1 MNNFIESIKKL
12 FNKFKSLGKWVKV
25 AIVSV
30 LVTFIIVIVSVM
42 FYSSSNKY
50 QLLFTGLDA
59 YDAQMVT
66 EKLKEQKVDVKI
78 QGDSILVPKEMVDEL
93 RLAIAPDLTSGS
105 KGYELMDS
113 GSSFGMTDEEF
124 KLKKVRMVQGEL
136 EKTIKSFPQ
145 ISDARVHITAA
156 KDSVF
161 VADNEP
167 GKAAVYVK
175 LASTAG
181 LSNEQ
186 VESIVALVSGSTDN
200 IPKENIEVIDQNMNL
215 LSKNLNSENSGYV
228 TSESLVSHLEL
239 EKKYEGEL
247 QNTVTELLEAV
258 VGKNKVKVAINADLD
273 FDSKQKTETVVDPNK
288 VIVSQQTIK
297 EENGT
302 STESATGGT
311 VDENMVNEITEEN
324 EDGSTSSREEQTT
337 NFEVGKSENIIISAP
352 GEVRRLTASV
362 IVDGELQAN
371 MQAAIEN
378 AVANAVGLNTE
389 RGDQISVV
397 GITFDP
403 TANQT
408 DTTNPFEEE
417 STNPLYL
424 YLGIVAGVVLLF
436 TSIIIFIII
445 RRRRKKKV
453 EEPGLL
459 DVVIDDKISKIPEEM
474 LKPIDF
480 ESNNPQAHIEAE
492 VKRYASEKPEQVVD
506 IIKSWLAESER

>member
-1 MNNFIESIKKL
+1 MNNFIETMKKL
-12 FNKFKSLGKWVKV
+12 FNKFKALGKGVKI
-25 AIVSV
+25 ALISV
-30 LVTFIIVIVSVM
+30 IVTFIIVIVS
-42 FYSSSNKY
+42 FTLYSSSNKY
-50 QLLFTGLDA
+50 KLLFSGLDA

-66 EKLKEQKVDVKI
+66 EKLKEQKVDMKI
-78 QGDSILVPKEMVDEL
+78 QGDSILVPRNMVDEL
-93 RLAIAPDLTSGS
+93 RLSIAPDLTSGS

-124 KLKKVRMVQGEL
+124 KLKKIRMLQGEL

-175 LASTAG
+175 LASTVG

-215 LSKNLNSENSGYV
+215 LSKNLNNEDAGYV
-228 TSESLVSHLEL
+228 TSESILSHLQL

-247 QNTVTELLEAV
+247 QNTVTQLLEAV
-258 VGKNKVKVAINADLD
+258 VGKDKVKVAINADLD

-288 VIVSQQTIK
+288 VIVSQQSIR
-297 EENGT
+297 EENVN
-302 STESATGGT
+302 STGDVSGGN
-311 VDENMVNEITEEN
+311 VDENMVNTIDDAEE
-324 EDGSTSSREEQTT
+324 GATSLREEQTT
-337 NFEVGKSENIIISAP
+337 NYEVGKSENIIISAP

-371 MQAAIEN
+371 MQAAVEN
-378 AVANAVGLNTE
+378 AVANAIGLNTE

-403 TANQT
+403 TANQAGNV
-408 DTTNPFEEE
+408 NPFEEE
-417 STNPLYL
+417 KNNNLSYM
-424 YLGIVAGVVLLF
+424 YLGLGLGTVVLAG
-436 TSIIIFIII
+436 IVIFII
-445 RRRRKKKV
+445 RRRRKKQE
-453 EEPGLL
+453 EEPSLL
-459 DVVIDDKISKIPEEM
+459 DVVIDDKISKIPEEQ

-480 ESNNPQAHIEAE
+480 EGDNTKTHIESE
-492 VKRYASEKPEQVVD
+492 IKRYASEKPEQVVE